1 MLRRPCIRLI
11 KIFPPSPKPKWF
23 GAFLLCQSRQKNFTA
38 GTTTVPE
45 ISNLLA
51 AQKIRFSKTFD
62 FIEFSRRV
70 RRWHCQS

>member
-1 MLRRPCIRLI
+1 MVWGFSVVPIA
-11 KIFPPSPKPKWF
+11 P
-23 GAFLLCQSRQKNFTA
+23 KNFTA